1 LKGRAVARRYAK
13 ALIDL
18 AARDD
23 RIEDI
28 GAQLQ
33 QHREI
38 LRNTAALQRILDN
51 PGVNTEVKTGILG
64 QILDRTHPAPLVRS
78 FLLLLV
84 EKDRLRQFELI
95 CEHYEQM
102 ANERLRR
109 VVAQVTT
116 AVELDTSQRQAVMQK
131 LRRMTQK
138 DVMLEAHVDPAILG
152 GLVVRIDHVIL
163 DSSLQGQLTRLRQE
177 LIGG

>member
-1 LKGRAVARRYAK
+1 L
-13 ALIDL
+13 LDL

-33 QHREI
+33 QHREL
-38 LRNTAALQRILDN
+38 LRSTAALQRILDN
-51 PGVNTEVKTGILG
+51 PGVNTEVKTEILG
-64 QILDRTHPAPLVRS
+64 QVLDRTQPAPLVRR

-95 CEHYEQM
+95 CEHYEHM
-102 ANERLRR
+102 ANEQLRR
-109 VVAQVTT
+109 VMAQVTT
-116 AVELDTSQRQAVMQK
+116 AVVLDTAQRQAIIQK
-131 LRRMTQK
+131 LARMTQK
-138 DVMLEAHVDPAILG
+138 DVMLETHVDPAILG

-163 DSSLQGQLTRLRQE
+163 DGSLQGQLTRLRQE

>member
-1 LKGRAVARRYAK
+1 
-13 ALIDL
+13 LIDL

-23 RIEDI
+23 RLEEI

-33 QHREI
+33 QHRE
-38 LRNTAALQRILDN
+38 LLSTSAELQRVLYN
-51 PGVNTEVKTGILG
+51 PGVSTEIKTEILG
-64 QILDRTHPAPLVRS
+64 RILERTQPAPLVQR

-95 CEHYEQM
+95 CEYYEHM
-102 ANERLRR
+102 ANEQLRR

-116 AVELDTSQRQAVMQK
+116 AVELDTAQRQAVVQK

-138 DVMLEAHVDPAILG
+138 DVRLETQVDPSILG

-163 DSSLQGQLTRLRQE
+163 DGSLQGQLNRLRQE

>member
-1 LKGRAVARRYAK
+1 
-13 ALIDL
+13 LIDL

-23 RIEDI
+23 RIEGI

-33 QHREI
+33 QHREL
-38 LRNTAALQRILDN
+38 LRSTAALQRILDN
-51 PGVNTEVKTGILG
+51 PGVNTEVKTEILG
-64 QILDRTHPAPLVRS
+64 QVLDRTQPAPLVRR

-95 CEHYEQM
+95 CEHYEHM
-102 ANERLRR
+102 ANEQLRR
-109 VVAQVTT
+109 VMAQVTT
-116 AVELDTSQRQAVMQK
+116 AVVLDTAQRQAIIQK
-131 LRRMTQK
+131 LARMTQK
-138 DVMLEAHVDPAILG
+138 DVMLETHVDPAILG

-163 DSSLQGQLTRLRQE
+163 DGSLQGQLTRLRQE